1 MGNGIRV
8 QPASD
13 SDEEWGRGGGGK
25 AGERRRTTAET
36 VADGGSGSKNG
47 SGGGGKIEEA
57 AEAHKPRARR
67 SLKEKKSSKEL
78 RFEAHFNLTKERPE
92 VESSH
97 QAPIEPENNLVLLP
111 EDTAALSA
119 MDDMLIEYCSTDS
132 LGDLL

>member
-1 MGNGIRV
+1 MAIATGI
-8 QPASD
+8 ATGMDLTIMSL
-13 SDEEWGRGGGGK
+13 
-25 AGERRRTTAET
+25 
-36 VADGGSGSKNG
+36 
-47 SGGGGKIEEA
+47 KIA
-57 AEAHKPRARR
+57 TSQQYIVLLYQR

-119 MDDMLIEYCSTDS
+119 MDDMLIEI
-132 LGDLL
+132 LLNGLTWRFTVISVRPT